1 MALAR
6 AVAKR
11 TCSAVA
17 RRTAVEASRGHG
29 RRVRGEVVEWV
40 ATRPSM
46 PGPCPRPARAVA
58 LSPKEAPSSSGSVGK
73 FISRFTRTNRAACSV
88 SLFLVSRIF

>member
-6 AVAKR
+6 AA
-11 TCSAVA
+11 A
-17 RRTAVEASRGHG
+17 RRTRPAVAMEASHGRG

-40 ATRPSM
+40 ATRPSTL
-46 PGPCPRPARAVA
+46 GPCPRPARAVA

-73 FISRFTRTNRAACSV
+73 FISRFTRANRATCSV